1 MTKKT
6 IGLSIDEDILQKA
19 KDTIPNLSEFF
30 EECLKHYFGY
40 ADGTFPIGNINDITD
55 KIGKLQ
61 VELFLINQNYDMKTA
76 MKEAENFEKDKAWR
90 FLWNDYRI
98 RLIPDEML
106 MTNAVKELGIDEDT
120 LEDLLDE
127 VYEAMKNSEDFID
140 TDEWQNVIDW
150 YNKVVK

>member
-1 MTKKT
+1 MSKIRTTLT
-6 IGLSIDEDILQKA
+6 IEEEVYEKA
-19 KDTIPNLSEFF
+19 KKSIPNLSEFL

-61 VELFLINQNYDMKTA
+61 VDLFLINQNYDMETA
-76 MKEAENFEKDKAWR
+76 MKEAETFEQDKAWR

-106 MTNAVKELGIDEDT
+106 LQEAEEKLEVDSET

-127 VYEAMKNSEDFID
+127 LFEVKDSID
-140 TDEWQNVIDW
+140 TESWDT
-150 YNKVVK
+150 VKKWWDDHD

>member
-1 MTKKT
+1 MSKIRTTLT
-6 IGLSIDEDILQKA
+6 IEEEVYEKA
-19 KDTIPNLSEFF
+19 KKSIPNLSEFL

-40 ADGTFPIGNINDITD
+40 ADGTFPIGNINEITE

-61 VELFLINQNYDMKTA
+61 VDLFLINQNYDMETA

-98 RLIPDEML
+98 RLIPDEQL
-106 MTNAVKELGIDEDT
+106 LQNAVEVLSIDSET

-127 VYEAMKNSEDFID
+127 LFEVKDEVD
-140 TDEWQNVIDW
+140 TEEWCNVKKWWDGS
-150 YNKVVK
+150 